1 MIVRILRMLCGV
13 ECKRWFGLRS
23 LKTVEG
29 DLIVQQNTVLKSLS
43 GLLGVTSVG
52 GPTSKAR
59 SPSRATEAAATA
71 RLDPFGRRMPVL
83 PGERRSVRPVVGSDG
98 ISKRAR
104 YAAGRRWT

>member
-52 GPTSKAR
+52 GKLTIESNSALPTC
-59 SPSRATEAAATA
+59 EAEGLRDAIGAANIQ
-71 RLDPFGRRMPVL
+71 
-83 PGERRSVRPVVGSDG
+83 GEITISGNGGSGDC
-98 ISKRAR
+98 AP
-104 YAAGRRWT
+104 